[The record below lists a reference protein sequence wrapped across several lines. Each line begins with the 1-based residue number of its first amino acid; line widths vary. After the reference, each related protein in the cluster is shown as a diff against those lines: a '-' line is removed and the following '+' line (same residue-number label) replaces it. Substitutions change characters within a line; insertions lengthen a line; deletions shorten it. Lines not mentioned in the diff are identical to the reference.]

1 MSCAPS
7 ISGMTKLA
15 RPANDG
21 MMNRKI
27 ISVACAE
34 NRPLYVPG
42 DMYWAPGWASSART
56 PSAKAPPMMKKTKVV
71 TRYWIPITL

>member
-7 ISGMTKLA
+7 ISGTTKLA
-15 RPANDG
+15 MPANDG
-21 MMNRKI
+21 ITNRKI

-42 DMYWAPGWASSART
+42 EKYWVPGEASSART
-56 PSAKAPPMMKKTKVV
+56 PSASAPPIMKKMKVS
-71 TRYWIPITL
+71 TRYWMPITL

>member
-7 ISGMTKLA
+7 ISGMTKFA

-34 NRPLYVPG
+34 NRPL
-42 DMYWAPGWASSART
+42 
-56 PSAKAPPMMKKTKVV
+56 
-71 TRYWIPITL
+71 